1 MDSADNIGIV
11 RLDCGNCAACSTK
24 ALLREGLCRKC
35 HVEFK
40 DWGPGGWQ
48 SKYAPILQRCRENK
62 MFALVLYS
70 RLKNELARD
79 KFAKSFGP
87 FPELALV
94 SDSNA

>member
-1 MDSADNIGIV
+1 
-11 RLDCGNCAACSTK
+11 
-24 ALLREGLCRKC
+24 
-35 HVEFK
+35 
-40 DWGPGGWQ
+40 
-48 SKYAPILQRCRENK
+48 